1 MKLAK
6 IRNEILTNV
15 SQKICRIVRPEIRYQ
30 LLDHTTKVENIIIER
45 FQRGK
50 RREFDSA
57 CIVNILTSIKVN
69 DVDFQLRRSVFKNDS
84 LLKDLYN

>member
-30 LLDHTTKVENIIIER
+30 LLDHTTKVENIIIH
-45 FQRGK
+45 
-50 RREFDSA
+50 
-57 CIVNILTSIKVN
+57 IIN
-69 DVDFQLRRSVFKNDS
+69 DVDFQLCRTLFKNDS